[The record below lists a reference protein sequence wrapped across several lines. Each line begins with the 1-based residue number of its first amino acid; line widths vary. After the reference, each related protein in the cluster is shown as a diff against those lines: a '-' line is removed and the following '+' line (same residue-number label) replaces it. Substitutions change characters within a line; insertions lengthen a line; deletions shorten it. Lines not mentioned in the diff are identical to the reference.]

1 MTLYRITNI
10 LNTSLT
16 IEDLGLI
23 LAAGE
28 HRLISADAYSRSED
42 IQRQSRY
49 LKTHTICVA
58 NTDTEDKVIA
68 RVGHERPIV
77 TFPAPPVKQD
87 LSSAVVKDSAADIIG
102 LEKKID
108 GLYSLLNKLVSKSEV
123 NVVQSASLN
132 LDESRSTS
140 IPTNVLQDPMFIP
153 KSIIPNAKVS
163 TETVET
169 HIDRDIGDSKKA
181 LKKARNKSD

>member
-28 HRLISADAYSRSED
+28 QRLVSADAYSRSED

-49 LKTHTICVA
+49 LKTHVICVA
-58 NTDTEDKVIA
+58 NTDTEDKIIT
-68 RVGHERPIV
+68 RVSHERPIV
-77 TFPAPPVKQD
+77 TFPAASVKQN
-87 LSSAVVKDSAADIIG
+87 LSSAVVNDSSADISG

-123 NVVQSASLN
+123 VITQKTFVNPNISN
-132 LDESRSTS
+132 ES
-140 IPTNVLQDPMFIP
+140 IGAPEDPMFIP
-153 KSIIPNAKVS
+153 KSIVPDAKLS
-163 TETVET
+163 TKATETQ
-169 HIDRDIGDSKKA
+169 IDRDIGDSKSA
-181 LKKARNKSD
+181 LKKARNKSG